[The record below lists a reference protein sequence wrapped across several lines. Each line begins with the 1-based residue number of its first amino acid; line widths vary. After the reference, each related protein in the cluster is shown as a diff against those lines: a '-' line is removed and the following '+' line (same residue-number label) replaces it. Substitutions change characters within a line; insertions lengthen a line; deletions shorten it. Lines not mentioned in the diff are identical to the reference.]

1 MSEWMNEWMNEWV
14 IAGTRICKL
23 VTRSL
28 VVDGH
33 RVEANPNSRV
43 RRSIVPEKRTL
54 AEVRCDQ
61 ILMRTCIVRCS
72 DSEFSLWQFFS
83 ARLEVLPNLRHKESF
98 RWVRWLTSG
107 LDWREDEHFLLDS
120 ARSRGIYNFQLA
132 GKWSESEKISCHAIL
147 KNLYEPKM
155 DVILT
160 ISFKVTRKSR

>member
-14 IAGTRICKL
+14 ISGTWICKL

-83 ARLEVLPNLRHKESF
+83 ARLEVLPNLRHGGVSQMSTMVNF
-98 RWVRWLTSG
+98 GIGLTRRWAFSPRVR
-107 LDWREDEHFLLDS
+107 
-120 ARSRGIYNFQLA
+120 
-132 GKWSESEKISCHAIL
+132 
-147 KNLYEPKM
+147 
-155 DVILT
+155 
-160 ISFKVTRKSR
+160 KVTGDIQFPACWKVIWKWENIMSCYS